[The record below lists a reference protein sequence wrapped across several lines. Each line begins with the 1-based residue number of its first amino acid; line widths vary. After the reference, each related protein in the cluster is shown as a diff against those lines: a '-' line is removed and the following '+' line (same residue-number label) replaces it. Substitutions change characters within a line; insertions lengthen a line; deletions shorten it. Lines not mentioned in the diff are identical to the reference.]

1 MTITEAAGVET
12 SRIQPVGAQALVARE
27 FGAPPR
33 LETITVPPPGPG
45 EVRIAV
51 RASGVCGSDMHVVHG
66 PSTAVR
72 VPTVLGHEGAGVV
85 EAVGAGVDGLA
96 VGDHVVAGLGIWC
109 GECAR
114 CLAGEAWLCTA
125 AERGRSMFG
134 LRADGRS
141 RVQARGAGGEDVH
154 TFLGVGTLADYA
166 LAPARQVVKVD
177 PALPLDELCLLGCGV
192 LTGVGAAL
200 NTARVRPGEST
211 VVIGCGGVG
220 LSVVQGA
227 RIAGATRI
235 VAIDPSPRKLELAR
249 SLGATRTVDPSH
261 EDVREAVLGLVPGGV
276 DHAFEVVGRPE
287 LATQALSLVRPA
299 GTAYVVGILPPGS
312 SISVPRELLMGEKR
326 LMTSSGGGAV
336 GAVGIPALVEL
347 YRTGALSLD
356 EMVDQRLPLDR
367 VLEAFAAMETGELAR
382 NVIVFDG
389 GRR

>member
-1 MTITEAAGVET
+1 MTITEA
-12 SRIQPVGAQALVARE
+12 VGAGTTRVEPLQARALVARE
-27 FGAPPR
+27 FGAPAA

-45 EVRIAV
+45 EVRLAI

-85 EAVGAGVDGLA
+85 EAVGPDVGGLA
-96 VGDHVVAGLGIWC
+96 VGDYVVVGLGIWC

-125 AERGRSMFG
+125 PERGRSMFG
-134 LRADGRS
+134 LRADGRT
-141 RVQARGAGGEDVH
+141 RVTADGADIH

-166 LAPARQVVKVD
+166 IAPARQVVKVD
-177 PALPLDELCLLGCGV
+177 PRLPLDELCLLGCGV

-200 NTARVRPGEST
+200 NTARVRPGET
-211 VVIGCGGVG
+211 AVVIGCGGVG

-227 RIAGATRI
+227 RIAGATTI
-235 VAIDPSPRKLELAR
+235 VAVDPSGHKRDLAQR
-249 SLGATRTVDPSH
+249 LGATHAVDPRH
-261 EDVREAVLGLVPGGV
+261 VDVRQAVLDLVPGGV

-287 LATQALSLVRPA
+287 LATQALSLVRSA

-312 SISVPRELLMGEKR
+312 AVTVPRELLMGEKR
-326 LMTSSGGGAV
+326 LMTSSGGGSV
-336 GAVGIPALVEL
+336 GAVGIPALVDL

-356 EMVDQRLPLDR
+356 AMVDQRLPLAR
-367 VLEAFAAMETGELAR
+367 VGEAFAAMEAGELAR
-382 NVIVFDG
+382 NVIVFG
-389 GRR
+389 GEKQQ